1 MLVSELGQ
9 MAAGAYLEMCIG
21 GAIYEIKRHSAANSW
36 NSFQAVAY
44 RCGRKNVVAFRGTQ
58 TGGDGVTDAALGL
71 GMNSG
76 YYATAQAFV
85 EGVPGGV
92 DILCGHSLG
101 GAIAQV
107 VANRLGLPMVTFKA
121 PGVGV
126 LASQN
131 ILQAEARLLAVRTAG
146 MVIGS
151 VFKPKQAL
159 LDVRSAFR
167 SVRGMNYR
175 LKGDPV
181 SMYGVHYGNVTMI
194 DIPVSQKSLFEKDS
208 LVDRLLALHS
218 MDNFNK
224 VLKNH
229 PLGQA
234 PLQFG

>member
-1 MLVSELGQ
+1 MLVAELGQ
-9 MAAGAYLEMCIG
+9 MAAGAYLEMCLG
-21 GAIYEIKRHSAANSW
+21 GSIYEIKRRSAANSW

-44 RCGRKNVVAFRGTQ
+44 RCGRKNVVAFRGTK

-71 GMNSG
+71 GLNSS
-76 YYATAQAFV
+76 YYVKAEAFV
-85 EGVPGGV
+85 ESVPNGV

-107 VANRLGLPMVTFKA
+107 VANRLRLPMVTFNA
-121 PGVGV
+121 PGVAV

-131 ILQAEARLLAVRTAG
+131 ILQADARLLAVRTAG

-159 LDVRSAFR
+159 QDVRSAFWP
-167 SVRGMNYR
+167 VRGINYR

-181 SMYGVHYGNVTMI
+181 SMYGVHYGSVVMI
-194 DIPVSQKSLFEKDS
+194 DIPLSQKSLFEKDS
-208 LVDRLLALHS
+208 PVDRLLALHS
-218 MDNFNK
+218 MDNFNT

-229 PLGQA
+229 PLGQRA
-234 PLQFG
+234 LEFD